1 MAANFGYNEQYVDEN
16 LDMERLF
23 AHLDY
28 LKDNPPAGTLIKAY
42 FEAQAGAFGD
52 SSPADR
58 LPTPKPMTFESEED
72 RRNYEKG
79 QLNRLCADFGVNIN
93 QLQVK
98 PRRRLRIL
106 PSQKKKGGS

>member
-1 MAANFGYNEQYVDEN
+1 M

-23 AHLDY
+23 AHLEY

-42 FEAQAGAFGD
+42 FEAQAKGISG
-52 SSPADR
+52 SSADR
-58 LPTPKPMTFESEED
+58 LPTPKPKTFESEED
-72 RRNYEKG
+72 KRNFERT
-79 QLNRLCADFGVNIN
+79 QLNCLCADFGVNIN

-106 PSQKKKGGS
+106 PSQKKKGGN

>member
-1 MAANFGYNEQYVDEN
+1 MAANFGYNEQYVDEM

-23 AHLDY
+23 AHLEY

-42 FEAQAGAFGD
+42 FEAQAGVVGN
-52 SSPADR
+52 SSADR
-58 LPTPKPMTFESEED
+58 LPTPKPKTFESEED
-72 RRNYEKG
+72 RRNYERA

-98 PRRRLRIL
+98 PKRRLRIL
-106 PSQKKKGGS
+106 PSQRKKGGK